1 MPLKKEYKILQKRA
15 ERLEKLEK
23 KGYNCSRAGYELN
36 KYWKSDAGLFL
47 AQECKYGKTSKMIK
61 GMAKLLKQDNK
72 KTTKKA
78 VKKTTKKVTKKTTKK
93 STKRKK

>member
-1 MPLKKEYKILQKRA
+1 MPLKKEYKILQNRA

-23 KGYNCSRAGYELN
+23 EGYNCSRAGYELN
-36 KYWKSDAGLFL
+36 KYWTSDAGLFL
-47 AQECKYGKTSKMIK
+47 AQKCKYGKTSKMIK

-72 KTTKKA
+72 KTTKK
-78 VKKTTKKVTKKTTKK
+78 VTKKTTKK